1 MPAGV
6 RPYRPR
12 CTKRCPAATVR
23 AVTPLTHPAATP
35 QPAGVAAQEIQV
47 AGAALFPVE
56 RWRPADTPSPDARH
70 EWARLA
76 TADAALREARR
87 AAAEARA
94 HQQAAVQQLDQRGLV
109 ERKEAAR
116 REYRAALAAARGPI
130 ERRAAA
136 TRWLATVDQLNRST
150 RIALGQALLWKAR
163 LEVLERQVSDAEW
176 RAAAQR
182 VRAEAAEES
191 AAEARQRFVDA
202 DRSSQ
207 PTDATANAVRVGRV
221 DMPVLR
227 GLLDGSDVIRDMACH
242 LASLTGDPA
251 SRWVLLLRTLGE
263 LIVASAIADDRLRFD
278 RTHPL
283 WAQLAPDLA
292 REVMRWLRGLGFRYD
307 PHDGW
312 FGDRSPQPRDLA
324 EALAFAGVEPV
335 SIRPMPTRADLER
348 LPQSIGV
355 AAVEYLAEHAPA
367 LELHQIRQLAG
378 VQAPALADVW
388 DHWSDIRALLRGDV
402 PLPSA

>member
-1 MPAGV
+1 M
-6 RPYRPR
+6 
-12 CTKRCPAATVR
+12 T
-23 AVTPLTHPAATP
+23 
-35 QPAGVAAQEIQV
+35 
-47 AGAALFPVE
+47 
-56 RWRPADTPSPDARH
+56 SPDARH

-94 HQQAAVQQLDQRGLV
+94 HQRTAVELLDQRGLM

-116 REYRAALAAARGPI
+116 REYRAALQAAHGPA
-130 ERRAAA
+130 ERRVAAM
-136 TRWLATVDQLNRST
+136 TWLATIDQLNRST
-150 RIALGQALLWKAR
+150 RLALGQALLWKAR

-176 RAAAQR
+176 RATAQR
-182 VRAEAAEES
+182 VRAEAAEVATS
-191 AAEARQRFVDA
+191 EARQRVMDA
-202 DRSSQ
+202 DRSSHAA
-207 PTDATANAVRVGRV
+207 DAAVHATRVGRV

-227 GLLDGSDVIRDMACH
+227 GLLDGGDVIRD
-242 LASLTGDPA
+242 LARELSTMTGDPA

-278 RTHPL
+278 RSHPL
-283 WAQLAPDLA
+283 WAQLTPELA

-312 FGDRSPQPRDLA
+312 YGDRAPQPRDLA

-335 SIRPMPTRADLER
+335 SVRPLPTSADLER
-348 LPQSIGV
+348 LPESIGV

-367 LELHQIRQLAG
+367 LELDQMRRIAG
-378 VQAPALADVW
+378 IQAPALADVW
-388 DHWSDIRALLRGDV
+388 DHWSDVRALLRGDTA
-402 PLPSA
+402 LASA